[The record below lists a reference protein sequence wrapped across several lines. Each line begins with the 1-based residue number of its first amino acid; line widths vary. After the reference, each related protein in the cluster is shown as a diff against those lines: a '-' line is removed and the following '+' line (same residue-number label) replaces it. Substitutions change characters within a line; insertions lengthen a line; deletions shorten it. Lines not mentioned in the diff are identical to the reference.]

1 MTVQRKR
8 SRLPD
13 IAHTIQSY
21 LFNRD
26 EAKGFVAAK
35 EKAGGQIR
43 DYIRENG
50 AVEKDAAGHE
60 VSGNIVYLLPEPVQI
75 GSKDYAGMELRKK
88 TDVTFDEDAALALAV
103 DKGLMGIVTH
113 TEVVV
118 DQEAFYIL
126 QQQGR
131 LTEAELDELLVEG
144 EPTYSLWAVEAR

>member
-13 IAHTIQSY
+13 IGRTIQSY

-43 DYIRENG
+43 DYIRANG
-50 AVEKDAAGHE
+50 AVEKDASGHE
-60 VSGNIVYLLPEPVQI
+60 VSGNIVYLLPEPIQI
-75 GSKDYAGMELRKK
+75 GAKAYAGMELRKK
-88 TDVTFDEDAALALAV
+88 TDVTFDEEAALKLAA

-131 LTEAELDELLVEG
+131 LTEAELDALLVEG